1 MPRRWTILL
10 VVVWLASM
18 IAGCGTPEPAASSLP
33 VASPLPPSPTA
44 GSVAAD
50 TPTVPPTSEPTTA
63 PLLEATSAPSS
74 QQEEEHPLYLSII
87 WHQHQPVYF
96 KDPDTGVYA
105 KPWVRV
111 HAAKDYVDM
120 AAILE
125 QYPDI
130 HATFN
135 LTPSLIRQLDDLAA
149 GARDQYWLMT
159 EVPADRLT
167 DEDKTFLRD
176 RFFDTNPNIIA
187 RFPRYQQIADDRENS
202 DGWDAGTWRDLQV
215 LFNLAWTDPDWLAR
229 EPLQALAGEGGDFAE
244 EDKATILDEHQRL
257 VEETIPVHQRL
268 QESGQI
274 EVTMTPYAHPILPLL
289 IDTSLARIAMPK
301 ADLPPRFSFP
311 RDAVAQVER
320 GVELYRQHFGVDPRG
335 MWPAEGAVAQEM
347 VGIAGRNGLAWMA
360 SDEEVLAKSLE
371 MAGFSRDST
380 ETVQDAD
387 LLYRPYYVT
396 DLNSPPVAI
405 VFRDHVISDKVGF
418 TYSGM
423 DGAEAAADFLQRLHL
438 IKDQLE
444 AEGAEGPHL
453 VSVILDGENAWE
465 YYDND
470 GKAFLHAL
478 YQGLSEDPELET
490 VTPGEFLAIAP
501 EQPSIEQLWAG
512 SWISHD
518 FSTWIGEEEENTAW
532 DYLRQTREL
541 LELYIRD
548 KRTAPEENL
557 ARAIDAMMIAEG
569 SDWFW
574 WYGSDQDSG
583 SDADFD
589 QQFRDTLRQ
598 VYLALGEEVPAFVDV
613 PVIPQQAQSPDQAA
627 TDLITPTIDGVM
639 SEGEWDAAGY
649 YVASGGAMAAAL
661 PFFDRLAYGFDQQN
675 LYLAVEA
682 VERYA
687 LPAGDS
693 YIEFYLR
700 APGSGA
706 VSSFSRGGSLLGFP
720 ANLMMAAQ
728 FADGDLAGAAFY
740 TVGDGGEWATG
751 STSELVAPGE
761 VTLTIPG
768 VATEWASPLA
778 WDDGQ
783 LELALPLALLGDA
796 DTGDRFTMRAFYG
809 QNLDGEDVARPLDLA
824 QVPYTG
830 PAVISVP
837 DLGTSTIVLEIA
849 DPEGDDSGPGTYT
862 YPLDGVFAGGAF
874 DLTSFT
880 VGYDEEDIV
889 FKFTVAGPVENAW
902 GSPNGLSIQ
911 TFDIYIDQD
920 GAESGAR
927 LMLPGRNAAL
937 PAGSGWD
944 YAIWVEGWVPG
955 IYVPGDE
962 GPEQVDVQWVILV
975 DPGQSKVTVKVPK
988 ELLGDDPENWA
999 YAVVVLGQEGYP
1011 STGVWRVR
1019 DVEATAKQWRFGGA
1033 PEDTNHTRIMDLAW
1047 SDGAT
1052 PSQAGMLG
1060 TYTPSQEANMDLL
1073 GPDDF
1078 AQVLMTR
1085 PE

>member
-10 VVVWLASM
+10 LAVWLVSM
-18 IAGCGTPEPAASSLP
+18 MAGCGGPEPTATP
-33 VASPLPPSPTA
+33 PPSPTPP
-44 GSVAAD
+44 VETVPVD
-50 TPTVPPTSEPTTA
+50 TPTAPPSDEPPATPSSEPTA
-63 PLLEATSAPSS
+63 APSVEPAEG
-74 QQEEEHPLYLSII
+74 QPLYLSII

-96 KDPDTGVYA
+96 KDPETGVYA
-105 KPWVRV
+105 KPWVRL

-120 AAILE
+120 AAMLE
-125 QYPDI
+125 QYPEI

-159 EVPADRLT
+159 EIPADQLT
-167 DEDKTFLRD
+167 DENKTFIRD
-176 RFFDTNPNIIA
+176 RFFDTNPKVIA
-187 RFPRYQQIADDRENS
+187 RFPRYQEIADDRENS
-202 DGWDAGTWRDLQV
+202 DAWDDGTWRDLQV
-215 LFNLAWTDPDWLAR
+215 LFNLAWTDPDWLAQ
-229 EPLQALAGEGGDFAE
+229 EPLKALAEKGRGFVE
-244 EDKATILDEHQRL
+244 EDKAAVLDEHQRL
-257 VEETIPVHQRL
+257 VEETIAVHQRL

-289 IDTSLARIAMPK
+289 IDTNLARIAMPK

-311 RDAVAQVER
+311 RDAVDQVER
-320 GVELYRQHFGVDPRG
+320 GVELYRQHFGIDPVG
-335 MWPAEGAVAQEM
+335 MWPAEGSVAQEM
-347 VGIAGRNGLAWMA
+347 VGIVGRNGMAWMA
-360 SDEEVLAKSLE
+360 SDEEVLAKSLD

-387 LLYRPYYVT
+387 TLYRPYYVT

-423 DGAEAAADFLQRLHL
+423 DGAEAAADFLQRMHL
-438 IKDQLE
+438 IKDRLE

-465 YYDND
+465 HYDND

-478 YQGLSEDPELET
+478 YQGLSDDPDIKT
-490 VTPGEFLAIAP
+490 VTPAEFLAIAP
-501 EQPSIEQLWAG
+501 EQPAIEQLWAG

-541 LELYIRD
+541 LELYIRG
-548 KRTAPEENL
+548 KRQASEEQL
-557 ARAIDAMMIAEG
+557 AQAIDAMMIAEG

-574 WYGSDQDSG
+574 WYGSDQESG

-598 VYLALGEEVPAFVDV
+598 VYVALGEEVPAFVDV
-613 PVIPQQAQSPDQAA
+613 PVIPQQAQSPEQAA
-627 TDLITPTIDGVM
+627 TDLISPAIDGVI
-639 SEGEWDAAGY
+639 SDGEWDAAGY
-649 YVASGGAMAAAL
+649 YVASGGAMAAAQ
-661 PFFDRLAYGFDQQN
+661 PFFERLAYGFDQQSF
-675 LYLAVEA
+675 YLAVQAAEG
-682 VERYA
+682 YD
-687 LPAGDS
+687 LPAGGS
-693 YIEFYLR
+693 YVEFYLR
-700 APGSGA
+700 VPGSGP

-720 ANLMMAAQ
+720 ANAMFSVQYAGGELAEAA
-728 FADGDLAGAAFY
+728 LY
-740 TVGDGGEWATG
+740 TIADGGEWILS
-751 STSELVAPGE
+751 STSELTAPGQ
-761 VTLTIPG
+761 VTVTVPDAAAEWTTL
-768 VATEWASPLA
+768 VAWGE
-778 WDDGQ
+778 GQ
-783 LELALPLALLGDA
+783 LELALPLALLGNA
-796 DTGDRFTMRAFYG
+796 DTGDRFSMRAFYG
-809 QNLDGEDVARPLDLA
+809 QVLDGEDGGRPLDLE
-824 QVPYTG
+824 QVPGTG
-830 PAVISVP
+830 PALISVP
-837 DLGTSTIVLEIA
+837 DLGTSTIVLEVA
-849 DPEGDDSGPGTYT
+849 DPEGDDAGPGSYT
-862 YPLDGVFAGGAF
+862 YALDGVFASGAF
-874 DLTSFT
+874 DLTSFS
-880 VGYDEEDIV
+880 VGYDDEDIV
-889 FKFTVAGPVENAW
+889 FKFTVAGPVENVW

-920 GAESGAR
+920 GPANGAR

-937 PAGSGWD
+937 SADFGWD
-944 YAIWVEGWVPG
+944 YAIWIEGWYPG

-988 ELLGDDPENWA
+988 DLLGDDPENWA
-999 YAVVVLGQEGYP
+999 YAVALLGQEGYP

-1019 DVEATAKQWRFGGA
+1019 DVQATAAQWRFGGA

-1047 SDGAT
+1047 PTDAT
-1052 PSQAGMLG
+1052 PSQADMLG
-1060 TYTPSQEANMDLL
+1060 TYPPSQETNMDLL

-1078 AQVLMTR
+1078 AQISMIR
-1085 PE
+1085 PK

>member
-1 MPRRWTILL
+1 MQRRWIILL
-10 VVVWLASM
+10 VATLLVSA
-18 IAGCGTPEPAASSLP
+18 IAGCGAEPTPTPQPPVPTIGSVPADTAAAP
-33 VASPLPPSPTA
+33 PTDVPSPTA
-44 GSVAAD
+44 PLES
-50 TPTVPPTSEPTTA
+50 TTA
-63 PLLEATSAPSS
+63 PSA
-74 QQEEEHPLYLSII
+74 QPLYLSII

-96 KDPDTGVYA
+96 KDPETGIYA

-120 AAILE
+120 AAMLE
-125 QYPDI
+125 QYPSI
-130 HATFN
+130 HVTFN
-135 LTPSLIRQLDDLAA
+135 LTPSLIRQIDDLVA
-149 GARDQYWLMT
+149 GARDRYWLMT
-159 EVPADRLT
+159 EIPADQLT
-167 DEDKTFLRD
+167 DEDKAFIRD
-176 RFFDTNPNIIA
+176 RFFDTNPKVIA

-202 DGWDAGTWRDLQV
+202 EAWDVDTWRDLQV
-215 LFNLAWTDPDWLAR
+215 LFNLAWTDPDWLAD
-229 EPLQALAGEGGDFAE
+229 EPLKALVEKGRGFVE
-244 EDKATILDEHQRL
+244 EDKAVVLGEHQRL

-289 IDTSLARIAMPK
+289 IDTNLARIAMPK

-311 RDAVAQVER
+311 RDAVSQVEW
-320 GVELYRQHFGVDPRG
+320 GVELYREHFGIDPTG
-335 MWPAEGAVAQEM
+335 MWPAEGSVAQDM
-347 VGIAGRNGLAWMA
+347 VGIVGRNGMTWMA
-360 SDEEVLAKSLE
+360 SDEEVLAKSLD

-387 LLYRPYYVT
+387 TLYRPYYVT

-423 DGAEAAADFLQRLHL
+423 GGAEAAADFLQRLHL
-438 IKDQLE
+438 IKDRLE

-478 YQGLSEDPELET
+478 YQGLSEDPEIKT
-490 VTPGEFLAIAP
+490 VTPSEFLTIAP
-501 EQPSIEQLWAG
+501 EQPDIEQLWAG

-541 LELYIRD
+541 LELYLRG
-548 KRTAPEENL
+548 KRQASDEDL
-557 ARAIDAMMIAEG
+557 ARATDAMMIAEG

-583 SDADFD
+583 NDADFD

-598 VYLALGEEVPAFVDV
+598 VYIALGEEVPDFVDV
-613 PVIPQQAQSPDQAA
+613 PVIPQQAQLPEQAA
-627 TDLITPTIDGVM
+627 AALISPTIDGVLD
-639 SEGEWDAAGY
+639 EGEWDAAGY
-649 YVASGGAMAAAL
+649 YVASGGAMAAAQ

-675 LYLAVEA
+675 LYLAVQAAEG
-682 VERYA
+682 YN

-693 YIEFYLR
+693 YIGFYLR
-700 APGSGA
+700 VPGSGP
-706 VSSFSRGGSLLGFP
+706 VSSFSRGRSLLGFQ
-720 ANLMMAAQ
+720 ANVMMSVQ
-728 FADGDLAGAAFY
+728 YADGELAGAAFY
-740 TVGDGGEWATG
+740 TVADGGEWFTA
-751 STSELVAPGE
+751 SKSELAGPGQVTLSPDPAAEWVAP
-761 VTLTIPG
+761 
-768 VATEWASPLA
+768 VAWT
-778 WDDGQ
+778 DGQ
-783 LELALPLALLGDA
+783 LELALPLALLGNA
-796 DTGDRFTMRAFYG
+796 DTGDRFSLRAFQG
-809 QNLDGEDVARPLDLA
+809 QNLDGEEAARLLDLE
-824 QVPYTG
+824 QVPGTG

-862 YPLDGVFAGGAF
+862 YALDGVFASGAY
-874 DLTSFT
+874 DLTSFS
-880 VGYDEEDIV
+880 VGYDDEDIV
-889 FKFTVAGPVENAW
+889 FKFIVAGPVENVW

-920 GAESGAR
+920 GGENGAR

-937 PAGSGWD
+937 SAGFGWD
-944 YAIWVEGWVPG
+944 YAIWVEGWYPG

-962 GPEQVDVQWVILV
+962 GPEQVDVQWLISV

-999 YAVVVLGQEGYP
+999 YAVAVLGQEGYP

-1019 DVEATAKQWRFGGA
+1019 DVEATAAQWRFGGA
-1033 PEDTNHTRIMDLAW
+1033 PDDTNHTRIMDLAW
-1047 SDGAT
+1047 PADTS
-1052 PSQAGMLG
+1052 PSQAEMLS
-1060 TYTPSQEANMDLL
+1060 TYTPSQEENMDLL

-1078 AQVLMTR
+1078 AQVLMVR

>member
-1 MPRRWTILL
+1 MPRRWRILL
-10 VVVWLASM
+10 VILWLVSL
-18 IAGCGTPEPAASSLP
+18 IAGCGAP
-33 VASPLPPSPTA
+33 
-44 GSVAAD
+44 
-50 TPTVPPTSEPTTA
+50 EPTTTPPPPTPTTESGTA
-63 PLLEATSAPSS
+63 ATAEATTFAEAARTDEVTTAPSAKP
-74 QQEEEHPLYLSII
+74 QEGQPLYLSII

-96 KDPDTGVYA
+96 KDPETGVYA

-111 HAAKDYVDM
+111 HASKDYVDM
-120 AAILE
+120 AAMLE
-125 QYPDI
+125 QYPEI

-149 GARDQYWLMT
+149 GARDRYWLMT
-159 EVPADRLT
+159 EIPADQLA
-167 DEDKTFLRD
+167 DEDKAFIRD
-176 RFFDTNPNIIA
+176 RFFDTNPKVIA

-202 DGWDAGTWRDLQV
+202 DAWDTGTWRDLQV
-215 LFNLAWTDPDWLAR
+215 LFNLAWTDPDWLAQ
-229 EPLQALAGEGGDFAE
+229 EPLKALVDKGRDFAE
-244 EDKATILDEHQRL
+244 EDKATILGEHQRL

-289 IDTSLARIAMPK
+289 IDTNLARMAMPK

-320 GVELYRQHFGVDPRG
+320 GIELYRQHFGVEPNG
-335 MWPAEGAVAQEM
+335 TWPAEGSVAQEM
-347 VGIAGRNGLAWMA
+347 VGIVGRNGMAWMA
-360 SDEEVLAKSLE
+360 SDEEVLAKSLD

-387 LLYRPYYVT
+387 TLYRPYYVT

-438 IKDQLE
+438 IKDRLE

-470 GKAFLHAL
+470 GKAFLRNL
-478 YQGLSEDPELET
+478 YQGLTEDPEVQT
-490 VTPGEFLAIAP
+490 VTPTEFLAIAP
-501 EQPSIEQLWAG
+501 AQPDIEQLWAG

-541 LELYIRD
+541 LELYVRE
-548 KRTAPEENL
+548 KRQISEENL
-557 ARAIDAMMIAEG
+557 AQAVDAMMIAEG

-583 SDADFD
+583 SDSDFD

-598 VYLALGEEVPAFVDV
+598 VYVALGEEVPAFVDV
-613 PVIPQQAQSPDQAA
+613 PVIPQQAQSPEQAA
-627 TDLITPTIDGVM
+627 TDLISPTIDGM
-639 SEGEWDAAGY
+639 LSEGEWDAAGY
-649 YVASGGAMAAAL
+649 YIAAGGAMAAAQ
-661 PFFDRLAYGFDQQN
+661 PFFEGVAYGFDRQT
-675 LYLAVEA
+675 LYLAARALEG
-682 VERYA
+682 YD

-700 APGSGA
+700 VPGSGP

-720 ANLMMAAQ
+720 ANVMVSTLYTA
-728 FADGDLAGAAFY
+728 GELAGAAFY
-740 TVGDGGEWATG
+740 TIANGDEWALS
-751 STSELVAPGE
+751 STSELFAPGKAN
-761 VTLTIPG
+761 LTVPD
-768 VATEWASPLA
+768 VATERVASVA
-778 WDDGQ
+778 WVEGQ
-783 LELALPLALLGDA
+783 LEIALPLSLLGDA
-796 DTGDRFTMRAFYG
+796 DTGDRLSMRVFHG
-809 QNLDGEDVARPLDLA
+809 QNLDGEDGPRPLDLE
-824 QVPYTG
+824 QIPGTG
-830 PAVISVP
+830 PAVVSVP

-849 DPEGDDSGPGTYT
+849 DPEGDDTGPGTYT
-862 YPLDGVFAGGAF
+862 YALDGVFASGAF
-874 DLTSFT
+874 DLTSFS
-880 VGYDEEDIV
+880 VGYDDEDIV
-889 FKFTVAGPVENAW
+889 FKFTVAGPVENVW

-920 GAESGAR
+920 GAERGAR

-937 PAGSGWD
+937 SADAGWD
-944 YAIWVEGWVPG
+944 YAIWIEGWYPG
-955 IYVPGDE
+955 IFVPGDE
-962 GPEQVDVQWVILV
+962 GPEEVDVQWVILV
-975 DPGQSKVTVKVPK
+975 DPGQSKITVKVPK

-999 YAVVVLGQEGYP
+999 YAVAVLGQEGYP

-1019 DVEATAKQWRFGGA
+1019 DVQTSAAQWRFGGA

-1047 SDGAT
+1047 PADAT
-1052 PSQAGMLG
+1052 PSQADMLS
-1060 TYTPSQEANMDLL
+1060 TYSPSQEENMDLL

-1078 AQVLMTR
+1078 AQVSMMS

>member
-1 MPRRWTILL
+1 L
-10 VVVWLASM
+10 
-18 IAGCGTPEPAASSLP
+18 PEP
-33 VASPLPPSPTA
+33 SPEPTA
-44 GSVAAD
+44 R
-50 TPTVPPTSEPTTA
+50 
-63 PLLEATSAPSS
+63 LE
-74 QQEEEHPLYLSII
+74 EGELPLYLSII

-96 KDPDTGVYA
+96 KDPETGVYA

-120 AAILE
+120 AAMLE

-135 LTPSLIRQLDDLAA
+135 LTPSLIRQLDDLTA

-159 EVPADRLT
+159 EVPAGQLA
-167 DEDKTFLRD
+167 DEEKTYIRN
-176 RFFDTNPNIIA
+176 RFFDTNPKVIA
-187 RFPRYQQIADDRENS
+187 RFPRYQEIADDRENS
-202 DGWDAGTWRDLQV
+202 DGWDADTWRDLQI
-215 LFNLAWTDPDWLAR
+215 LFNLAWTDPDWLAQ
-229 EPLQALAGEGGDFAE
+229 EPLKALVEKGRDFSE
-244 EDKATILDEHQRL
+244 EDKATILGEHQRL
-257 VEETIPVHQRL
+257 VEQTIPVHQRL
-268 QESGQI
+268 QASGQI

-289 IDTSLARIAMPK
+289 IDTNLARISMPK
-301 ADLPPRFSFP
+301 AELPPRFSFP

-320 GVELYRQHFGVDPRG
+320 GVELYRQHFGVDPTG

-380 ETVQDAD
+380 ETVLDAD

-423 DGAEAAADFLQRLHL
+423 DGADAAADFLQRMHL
-438 IKDQLE
+438 IKDRLE
-444 AEGAEGPHL
+444 AEGAAGPHL

-478 YQGLSEDPELET
+478 YQGLSDDPGLQT
-490 VTPGEFLAIAP
+490 VTPTEFLAIAP
-501 EQPSIEQLWAG
+501 EQPQIEQLWAG

-532 DYLRQTREL
+532 DYLRQAREL

-548 KRTAPEENL
+548 KRHAPEEDL

-583 SDADFD
+583 NDGDFD

-598 VYLALGEEVPAFVDV
+598 VYVALGEEVPDFVDV
-613 PVIPQQAQSPDQAA
+613 PVIPQQAQAPEQAA
-627 TDLITPTIDGVM
+627 MDLVTPTIDGVI

-661 PFFDRLAYGFDQQN
+661 PFFDQLAYGFDQQN
-675 LYLAVEA
+675 LYLTVQA

-693 YIEFYLR
+693 YVEFYLR
-700 APGSGA
+700 VPGSGP
-706 VSSFSRGGSLLGFP
+706 VSSFSRGRSLLGFP
-720 ANLMMAAQ
+720 ANVLMAVQ
-728 FADGDLAGAAFY
+728 FAGGDLSGAAFY
-740 TVGDGGEWATG
+740 TVAEGGEWSTA
-751 STSELVAPGE
+751 STSELIAPGMVE
-761 VTLTIPG
+761 LTIPD
-768 VATEWASPLA
+768 VAAGWVAPVA
-778 WDDGQ
+778 WDDGD
-783 LELALPLALLGDA
+783 LELALPLALLGNA
-796 DTGDRFTMRAFYG
+796 DTGDRFSMRAFHGESEGAEYG
-809 QNLDGEDVARPLDLA
+809 ATSLDLA
-824 QVPYTG
+824 QIPFTG
-830 PAVISVP
+830 PALIVVP

-849 DPEGDDSGPGTYT
+849 DPEGDDNGPGTYA
-862 YPLDGVFAGGAF
+862 YPLDGVFGSGAY
-874 DLTSFT
+874 DLTSFI
-880 VGYDEEDIV
+880 VGYDDEDIV
-889 FKFTVAGPVENAW
+889 FKFTVAGPVENVW

-920 GAESGAR
+920 GPESGAR

-937 PAGSGWD
+937 APEFGWD
-944 YAIWVEGWVPG
+944 YAIWVEGWYPG
-955 IYVPGDE
+955 IYTPGDE
-962 GPEQVDVQWVILV
+962 GPDQVDAQWLILV
-975 DPGQSKVTVKVPK
+975 DPGQSKITVKVPR

-999 YAVVVLGQEGYP
+999 YAVALLGQEGYP

-1019 DVEATAKQWRFGGA
+1019 DVEAAAKQWRFGGA
-1033 PEDTNHTRIMDLAW
+1033 PEDTNHTRIIDLAW
-1047 SDGAT
+1047 PEGIT

-1060 TYTPSQEANMDLL
+1060 SYTSSQESNMDLL

-1078 AQVLMTR
+1078 GQVLMVR